1 MNNWNVS
8 SVSVFAS
15 AKGLYL
21 DRYYYSQDRWNEKS
35 AKPNSIPGKSI
46 LHLLISVGKILIR
59 STKHLYS
66 LFSTLASI
74 SSRTKLFSRLIGRKP
89 PVLRADVVIVT
100 QKTLRILHQPSLK
113 QDLRQTLILCLL
125 LHSSHSSGP
134 GRVVVIEIHSLHLH
148 CEQNY

>member
-46 LHLLISVGKILIR
+46 LHLLISVGKIHIR

-66 LFSTLASI
+66 LFPTLTSI
-74 SSRTKLFSRLIGRKP
+74 SSRTKLFPRLIGRKP

-100 QKTLRILHQPSLK
+100 QKTENFASDILKTRLETDP
-113 QDLRQTLILCLL
+113 
-125 LHSSHSSGP
+125 
-134 GRVVVIEIHSLHLH
+134 HLVSIASFFSF
-148 CEQNY
+148 